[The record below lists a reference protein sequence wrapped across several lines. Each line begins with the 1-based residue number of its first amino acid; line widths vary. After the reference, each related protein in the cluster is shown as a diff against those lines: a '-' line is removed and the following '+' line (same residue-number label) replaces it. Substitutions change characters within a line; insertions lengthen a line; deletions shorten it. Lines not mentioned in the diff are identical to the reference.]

1 MPARRL
7 CRSLL
12 GVLAVA
18 LASCATTPRTE
29 LRLSA
34 PDRYEAGS
42 QVTIVARSAAG
53 GIRLVITDRRG
64 TIHFD
69 SNRERWEDDTVLRI
83 HWVPPYNGV
92 PPFRI
97 EATDAEGERRV
108 HRLRQR

>member
-1 MPARRL
+1 MPARR
-7 CRSLL
+7 RL
-12 GVLAVA
+12 GTA
-18 LASCATTPRTE
+18 LAALGLGLVACATTPKTE

-34 PDRYEAGS
+34 PARYDSGS

-69 SNRERWEDDTVLRI
+69 SNRERWEDDTAIRI

-108 HRLRQR
+108 HRLLER